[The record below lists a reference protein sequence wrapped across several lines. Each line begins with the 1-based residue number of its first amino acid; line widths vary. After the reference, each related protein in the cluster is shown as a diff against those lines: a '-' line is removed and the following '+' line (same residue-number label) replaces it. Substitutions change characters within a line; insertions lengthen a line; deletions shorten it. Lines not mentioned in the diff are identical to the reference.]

1 MSEQDAGSHVLVEK
15 VDRCGCITL
24 NRPEAFN
31 ALTRDMVEELEEF
44 YQACLNDP
52 HIYGLVMEAG
62 SGSAFCAGA
71 DVRSLLA
78 MMPDNADDVM
88 KYFHAEFQHNWT
100 LQLYNKP
107 NIPLIDGVVMGGG
120 AGISVYGT
128 HCVMGE
134 NAKFAMPEVNIGFI
148 PDIGSSYY
156 LSRLKGAMG
165 LYLALTGK
173 TIGAADCL
181 YLGIATHTISS
192 GKFEQIK
199 QAMID
204 AQPIDSVLEK
214 LVDDYGRSELTGL
227 QEVVDKVFQGDSLE
241 QVFKNLGD
249 EADDGWSDHS
259 DWARSTEELLRTKCP
274 LSLKI
279 AFKQFQL
286 AEDYSSLKEALV
298 TDMRIISRIIKEPD
312 FAEGIRAVL
321 IDRTND
327 PKWKH
332 AGIEDVKD
340 EEVDSFFAPL
350 ETDYE
355 FMDLKI

>member
-1 MSEQDAGSHVLVEK
+1 MSEQDAGSHVKVEK
-15 VDRCGCITL
+15 VDRCGFVTL
-24 NRPEAFN
+24 SRPEAFN
-31 ALTRDMVEELEEF
+31 ALTLDMVEQIETF
-44 YQACLNDP
+44 YQTCLNDP
-52 HIYGLVMEAG
+52 HIYGLVVE
-62 SGSAFCAGA
+62 SGSDQAFCAGA
-71 DVRSLLA
+71 DVRGLLT
-78 MMPDNADDVM
+78 MLPDNADDVL

-128 HCVMGE
+128 HCIMGE

-165 LYLALTGK
+165 LYLALTGM

-192 GKFEQIK
+192 DKYSQIK
-199 QAMID
+199 DAMID
-204 AQPIDSVLEK
+204 AQPIDQVLEK
-214 LVDDYGRSELTGL
+214 LQDDYGRSELAGL
-227 QEVVDKVFQGDSLE
+227 QEAVDRIFTGDSLE
-241 QVFKNLGD
+241 QVFKKLQD

-279 AFKQFQL
+279 AFKQFQM
-286 AEDYSSLKEALV
+286 AAGYSSLKEALV
-298 TDMRIISRIIKEPD
+298 TDMRIISRIISEPD

-332 AGIEDVKD
+332 AAVEDVKD
-340 EEVDSFFAPL
+340 VEVDEFFAPL

-355 FMDLKI
+355 FKDLKM